1 MLKEPIAEP
10 AHKGKMTNYWIQLF
24 INRNSPA
31 SAGAVENL
39 TTICEKYFAGN
50 YTLEVIDIAQ
60 DPDKAEEAGILA
72 IPTLIRKWPQP
83 EIRLI
88 GALTFQ
94 SRVLSGLGIV
104 IKE

>member
-1 MLKEPIAEP
+1 MS
-10 AHKGKMTNYWIQLF
+10 NYWIQLF
-24 INRNSPA
+24 INKNSPA
-31 SAGAVENL
+31 SVGAIENL
-39 TTICEKYFAGN
+39 TLICKKYFPGD
-50 YTLEVIDIAQ
+50 YKLEVIDIAE
-60 DPDKAEEAGILA
+60 DPDKAEENGILA

-104 IKE
+104 IKED